1 MPTLYYRRAAYAIN
15 EEQKEMALL
24 LDKKGWNPSTILSA
38 IAVIKRP
45 KDEDLPA
52 PGEVIQA
59 IDIVKI
65 EGWAMPRISK
75 AVLIPE
81 ADIASWLLWRED
93 ALSKAAKSSA
103 KGKITN
109 GEQLLIAL
117 HLQGLASDQ
126 LSNLKWED
134 VDLKNMQLHITRGG
148 GEAEDPFVIEG

>member
-24 LDKKGWNPSTILSA
+24 LGKKGWNPSTILSA
-38 IAVIKRP
+38 IAVIKCP

-52 PGEVIQA
+52 PGEMIQA

-65 EGWAMPRISK
+65 EGWAIPRISK

-93 ALSKAAKSSA
+93 AFSKAAKSAA

-109 GEQLLIAL
+109 DEHVLIAL
-117 HLQGLASDQ
+117 HLQGLTADQ

-134 VDLKNMQLHITRGG
+134 VDLKTMQLHITRGG